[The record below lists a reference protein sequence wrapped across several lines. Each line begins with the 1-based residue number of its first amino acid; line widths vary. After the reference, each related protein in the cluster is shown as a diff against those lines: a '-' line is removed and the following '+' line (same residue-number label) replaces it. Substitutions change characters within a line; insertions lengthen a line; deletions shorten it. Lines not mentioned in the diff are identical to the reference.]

1 MENRKINQE
10 PTSPS
15 FTIKG
20 LPLEKPRL
28 KDLCKTYNIRFKKR
42 LGQNLLLDDNIHRIM
57 VESARLTEEDSV
69 IEVGAGLGALTWH
82 LVQHAG
88 RVLAVEIDP
97 SFMPCLEHRFG
108 HLPHVRL
115 FRGDILNHEMEDLV
129 NEFLPGGLHYKMIS
143 NLPYYITTPTLF
155 HFLESSVNFEQIVVM
170 VQYEVG
176 TRMSA
181 VYGTKEYGVLSLAIQ
196 SLYYVDLIHSVSRTC
211 FIPRPEVDSCI
222 VRLRKINPPPISM
235 EKRKKVMQVIHA
247 AFSQRRKS
255 LKNALS
261 KSPAL
266 QYPVSLVIE
275 ALQLANIDPTQRAET
290 LSWNDFVQLTEK
302 LEILNFNNKKL

>member
-1 MENRKINQE
+1 MENKKVNQE
-10 PTSPS
+10 SSP
-15 FTIKG
+15 IIVRG

-28 KDLCKTYNIRFKKR
+28 KDLCKTYNIHFKKR

-57 VESARLTEEDSV
+57 VEAANLSEEDSV
-69 IEVGAGLGALTWH
+69 IEVGAGLGALIWH
-82 LVQHAG
+82 LVQYAG

-115 FRGDILNHEMEDLV
+115 FRGDILNHELEDLV
-129 NEFLPGGLHYKMIS
+129 NEFIPGGLHYKMVS
-143 NLPYYITTPTLF
+143 NLPYYITTPILF

-176 TRMSA
+176 MRMSA
-181 VYGTKEYGVLSLAIQ
+181 VHGTKEYGVLSLAVQ
-196 SLYYVDLIHSVSRTC
+196 SLYHVDLVHSVPRTC

-222 VRLRKINPPPISM
+222 VRLRKINPPAISM
-235 EKRKKVMQVIHA
+235 EKRNKIMQVVHA

-261 KSPAL
+261 KSSL
-266 QYPVSLVIE
+266 QYPASLVIE
-275 ALQLANIDPTQRAET
+275 ALQLANIDPSRRAET
-290 LSWNDFVQLTEK
+290 LSWNDFVSLTEK
-302 LEILNFNNKKL
+302 LEILSYNQGKL